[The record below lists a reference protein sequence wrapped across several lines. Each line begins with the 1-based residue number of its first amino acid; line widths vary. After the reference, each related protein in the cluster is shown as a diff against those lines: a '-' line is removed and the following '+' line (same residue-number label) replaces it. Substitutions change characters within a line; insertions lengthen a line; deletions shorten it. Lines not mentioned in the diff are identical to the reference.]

1 MFFYFL
7 RLPFLVP
14 TVHLSKTSS
23 VLWWELENPEEGA
36 DEKQRKPQM
45 PPLVSALMSEPL
57 PENPEYMQGVE
68 VLQRAEG
75 LQCGL
80 KGSTNLES
88 DE

>member
-1 MFFYFL
+1 
-7 RLPFLVP
+7 
-14 TVHLSKTSS
+14 
-23 VLWWELENPEEGA
+23 
-36 DEKQRKPQM
+36 M